1 MNHHLAQFF
10 NATIKESDALVNAFI
25 KKKCFP
31 DLLATGYFPNIKE
44 VTESAACVYAAYR
57 HLDFDRSDPNVHVV
71 VIGDGHQPRT
81 GAMFAYTSRW
91 MVTSVDP
98 QMRNPGP
105 DPQVK
110 RLHRVRA
117 PIQDCLFADSNG
129 ADIAVLPHAHVT
141 VADAMEACPGA
152 AIVSLQCCIPHVHP
166 DGRKPDVEFEER
178 GCKSPE
184 RTIRIWRNP

>member
-1 MNHHLAQFF
+1 VNPHLAQFV
-10 NATIKESDALVNAFI
+10 NATIKESDALVNSFI

-57 HLDFDRSDPNVHVV
+57 HLGLDRSDPNVHVV

-91 MVTSVDP
+91 RVTSVDP

-110 RLHRVRA
+110 RLYCVRDRV
-117 PIQDCLFADSNG
+117 QDVRFLSPVTQV
-129 ADIAVLPHAHVT
+129 AVLPHAHVT

-178 GCKSPE
+178 GCKAPE